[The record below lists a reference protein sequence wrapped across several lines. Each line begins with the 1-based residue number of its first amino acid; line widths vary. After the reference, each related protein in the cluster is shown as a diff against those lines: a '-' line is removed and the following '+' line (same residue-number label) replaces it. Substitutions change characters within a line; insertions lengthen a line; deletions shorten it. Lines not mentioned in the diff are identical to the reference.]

1 MREIKFRVYDKQSNQ
16 MIYLDT
22 PKTFDNGLWFQSEQH
37 IDSNDIVIM
46 QYTGL
51 KDVDEKEIY
60 ENDIVEVIF
69 NDSYISENLEIKI
82 NSINQ
87 YRIINVFGYC
97 YCFMN
102 QGYCLSICNALN
114 INIDIKLIG
123 NVYQKEFSNF
133 ITSKEKFIKK
143 LKSKDLLECKE

>member
-60 ENDIVEVIF
+60 ENDIVEGYVYIF
-69 NDSYISENLEIKI
+69 STDFAGNDRHGKTLKKGYVYYDLETLSFNINFDDSIDFLTEFENIKI
-82 NSINQ
+82 
-87 YRIINVFGYC
+87 
-97 YCFMN
+97 
-102 QGYCLSICNALN
+102 
-114 INIDIKLIG
+114 IG
-123 NVYQKEFSNF
+123 NIYENKEFGV
-133 ITSKEKFIKK
+133 
-143 LKSKDLLECKE
+143 